1 MMKNDFSRLP
11 VKNGKT
17 VYRSYRI
24 TRSVLGSTLDEI
36 YATKEYKD
44 GTYPVMSYQP
54 ENITGIYWLSDR
66 GILEVSADDTLRAEI
81 LAAYQEELAGLTIN
95 ERAVEAPVAALR
107 FLTKAENEYLG
118 AISSQRGYT
127 SQGFQMEDM
136 QIVNFVPV
144 YPSFTKTIALLKQA
158 GTDVTAKL
166 SADDVTQ
173 VKILYPTEYESTAA
187 GEDAVTGEDDPIRED
202 GGGVTAE
209 AELKAV
215 SYGGQ
220 KMLTIVNDGS
230 EENRRKI
237 EEILSASAPEIMLGA
252 DLTPDQRATVLG
264 FMGIELTDL
273 DKYDVVY
280 VNNDE
285 EHKYLDS
292 YISKSEIG
300 TRSLSS
306 VLITEDKKGAGLS
319 VSTHNIN
326 YCTVGMYKNALAT
339 AGIADAKIIVAG
351 PFPISGT
358 AALVGTLKAYEEM
371 TGKKLDD
378 KVTDA
383 AMDELVTTGEL
394 NKSIDGDSQD
404 IEAMIADLK
413 KQLADGRLKDESQIK
428 DAIKE
433 AAKDYDLKLSDDD
446 IAKLTSL
453 LMKLKDA
460 NIDWDS
466 VINQAQDWAS
476 KLGDKIND
484 PGFWEKIGNFF
495 MDLWDKIKSLFS

>member
-1 MMKNDFSRLP
+1 MIRSIKKKAKSIVCSVLAAVTLFTMNPAVFATETATQTDTVSSVDVSGSDAADKSNTDSTADSTTPAGSEANDKVTISKNDKP
-11 VKNGKT
+11 
-17 VYRSYRI
+17 Y
-24 TRSVLGSTLDEI
+24 
-36 YATKEYKD
+36 
-44 GTYPVMSYQP
+44 
-54 ENITGIYWLSDR
+54 LS
-66 GILEVSADDTLRAEI
+66 
-81 LAAYQEELAGLTIN
+81 
-95 ERAVEAPVAALR
+95 
-107 FLTKAENEYLG
+107 
-118 AISSQRGYT
+118 
-127 SQGFQMEDM
+127 
-136 QIVNFVPV
+136 
-144 YPSFTKTIALLKQA
+144 
-158 GTDVTAKL
+158 
-166 SADDVTQ
+166 
-173 VKILYPTEYESTAA
+173 
-187 GEDAVTGEDDPIRED
+187 
-202 GGGVTAE
+202 
-209 AELKAV
+209 
-215 SYGGQ
+215 
-220 KMLTIVNDGS
+220 
-230 EENRRKI
+230 
-237 EEILSASAPEIMLGA
+237 LGA

-273 DKYDVVY
+273 DNYDVVY

>member
-1 MMKNDFSRLP
+1 MIRLIKKKAKSI
-11 VKNGKT
+11 VC
-17 VYRSYRI
+17 
-24 TRSVLGSTLDEI
+24 SVLAAVTLFTMNPAVFATETATQTDTVSSVDVSGSD
-36 YATKEYKD
+36 
-44 GTYPVMSYQP
+44 S
-54 ENITGIYWLSDR
+54 SDA
-66 GILEVSADDTLRAEI
+66 ADKS
-81 LAAYQEELAGLTIN
+81 N
-95 ERAVEAPVAALR
+95 
-107 FLTKAENEYLG
+107 
-118 AISSQRGYT
+118 
-127 SQGFQMEDM
+127 
-136 QIVNFVPV
+136 
-144 YPSFTKTIALLKQA
+144 
-158 GTDVTAKL
+158 TD
-166 SADDVTQ
+166 
-173 VKILYPTEYESTAA
+173 STA
-187 GEDAVTGEDDPIRED
+187 DSTT
-202 GGGVTAE
+202 TA
-209 AELKAV
+209 
-215 SYGGQ
+215 
-220 KMLTIVNDGS
+220 GS
-230 EENRRKI
+230 EANDKVTI
-237 EEILSASAPEIMLGA
+237 SNNDKPYLSLGA
-252 DLTPDQRATVLG
+252 DLTPDQRATVL
-264 FMGIELTDL
+264 
-273 DKYDVVY
+273 VY

-358 AALVGTLKAYEEM
+358 AALVG
-371 TGKKLDD
+371 
-378 KVTDA
+378 A

-413 KQLADGRLKDESQIK
+413 KQLADGKLKDESQIK

>member
-1 MMKNDFSRLP
+1 MVGSDIGIDLGTASILVYIKGKGVVLKEPSVVAFDRDTNKIKAIGEEARLMLGRTPGNIVAVRPLRQGVISDYTVTEKMIKHFIQKALGKKSFRKPLVSVCVPSGVTEVEKKAVEDATFAAGARDVKIIEEPIAAAIGAGIDISKPCGNMIVDIGGGTSDIAVISLGGTADSTTTAGSEANDKVTISKNDKP
-11 VKNGKT
+11 
-17 VYRSYRI
+17 Y
-24 TRSVLGSTLDEI
+24 
-36 YATKEYKD
+36 
-44 GTYPVMSYQP
+44 
-54 ENITGIYWLSDR
+54 LS
-66 GILEVSADDTLRAEI
+66 
-81 LAAYQEELAGLTIN
+81 
-95 ERAVEAPVAALR
+95 
-107 FLTKAENEYLG
+107 
-118 AISSQRGYT
+118 
-127 SQGFQMEDM
+127 
-136 QIVNFVPV
+136 
-144 YPSFTKTIALLKQA
+144 
-158 GTDVTAKL
+158 
-166 SADDVTQ
+166 
-173 VKILYPTEYESTAA
+173 
-187 GEDAVTGEDDPIRED
+187 
-202 GGGVTAE
+202 
-209 AELKAV
+209 
-215 SYGGQ
+215 
-220 KMLTIVNDGS
+220 
-230 EENRRKI
+230 
-237 EEILSASAPEIMLGA
+237 LGA

-484 PGFWEKIGNFF
+484 SGFWEKLGNFF

>member
-1 MMKNDFSRLP
+1 MIRLIKKKAKSI
-11 VKNGKT
+11 VC
-17 VYRSYRI
+17 
-24 TRSVLGSTLDEI
+24 SVLAAVTLFTMNPAVFATETATQTDTVSSVDVSGSDAADKSNT
-36 YATKEYKD
+36 D
-44 GTYPVMSYQP
+44 GT
-54 ENITGIYWLSDR
+54 T
-66 GILEVSADDTLRAEI
+66 
-81 LAAYQEELAGLTIN
+81 
-95 ERAVEAPVAALR
+95 
-107 FLTKAENEYLG
+107 
-118 AISSQRGYT
+118 
-127 SQGFQMEDM
+127 
-136 QIVNFVPV
+136 
-144 YPSFTKTIALLKQA
+144 
-158 GTDVTAKL
+158 TA
-166 SADDVTQ
+166 
-173 VKILYPTEYESTAA
+173 
-187 GEDAVTGEDDPIRED
+187 
-202 GGGVTAE
+202 
-209 AELKAV
+209 
-215 SYGGQ
+215 
-220 KMLTIVNDGS
+220 GS
-230 EENRRKI
+230 E
-237 EEILSASAPEIMLGA
+237 A
-252 DLTPDQRATVLG
+252 
-264 FMGIELTDL
+264 TDL
-273 DKYDVVY
+273 DNYDVVY

-484 PGFWEKIGNFF
+484 PGFWEKLGNFF

>member
-1 MMKNDFSRLP
+1 MI
-11 VKNGKT
+11 
-17 VYRSYRI
+17 RSI
-24 TRSVLGSTLDEI
+24 KKKAKSIVCSVLAAVTLFTMNPAVFATETATQTDTVSSVDVSGSD
-36 YATKEYKD
+36 A
-44 GTYPVMSYQP
+44 
-54 ENITGIYWLSDR
+54 
-66 GILEVSADDTLRAEI
+66 ADKS
-81 LAAYQEELAGLTIN
+81 N
-95 ERAVEAPVAALR
+95 
-107 FLTKAENEYLG
+107 
-118 AISSQRGYT
+118 
-127 SQGFQMEDM
+127 
-136 QIVNFVPV
+136 
-144 YPSFTKTIALLKQA
+144 
-158 GTDVTAKL
+158 TD
-166 SADDVTQ
+166 
-173 VKILYPTEYESTAA
+173 STA
-187 GEDAVTGEDDPIRED
+187 DSTT
-202 GGGVTAE
+202 TA
-209 AELKAV
+209 
-215 SYGGQ
+215 
-220 KMLTIVNDGS
+220 GS
-230 EENRRKI
+230 ETNDKVTI
-237 EEILSASAPEIMLGA
+237 SNNDKPYLSLGA

-404 IEAMIADLK
+404 IEAMIAD
-413 KQLADGRLKDESQIK
+413 GRLKDESQIK

-466 VINQAQDWAS
+466 VINQAHDWAS

>member
-1 MMKNDFSRLP
+1 MTISKNDKP
-11 VKNGKT
+11 
-17 VYRSYRI
+17 Y
-24 TRSVLGSTLDEI
+24 
-36 YATKEYKD
+36 
-44 GTYPVMSYQP
+44 
-54 ENITGIYWLSDR
+54 LS
-66 GILEVSADDTLRAEI
+66 
-81 LAAYQEELAGLTIN
+81 
-95 ERAVEAPVAALR
+95 
-107 FLTKAENEYLG
+107 
-118 AISSQRGYT
+118 
-127 SQGFQMEDM
+127 
-136 QIVNFVPV
+136 
-144 YPSFTKTIALLKQA
+144 
-158 GTDVTAKL
+158 
-166 SADDVTQ
+166 
-173 VKILYPTEYESTAA
+173 
-187 GEDAVTGEDDPIRED
+187 
-202 GGGVTAE
+202 
-209 AELKAV
+209 
-215 SYGGQ
+215 
-220 KMLTIVNDGS
+220 
-230 EENRRKI
+230 
-237 EEILSASAPEIMLGA
+237 LGA

-273 DKYDVVY
+273 DNYDVVY

-358 AALVGTLKAYEEM
+358 AALVGTLKAYE
-371 TGKKLDD
+371 
-378 KVTDA
+378 
-383 AMDELVTTGEL
+383 
-394 NKSIDGDSQD
+394 
-404 IEAMIADLK
+404 AMIADLK

-484 PGFWEKIGNFF
+484 PGFWEKLGNFF
-495 MDLWDKIKSLFS
+495 IDLWDKIKSLFS

>member
-1 MMKNDFSRLP
+1 MIRLIKKKAKSIVCSVLAAVTLFTMNPAVFATETATQTDTVSSVDVSGSDAADKSNTDSTTTAGSEANDKVTISKNDKP
-11 VKNGKT
+11 
-17 VYRSYRI
+17 Y
-24 TRSVLGSTLDEI
+24 
-36 YATKEYKD
+36 
-44 GTYPVMSYQP
+44 
-54 ENITGIYWLSDR
+54 LS
-66 GILEVSADDTLRAEI
+66 
-81 LAAYQEELAGLTIN
+81 
-95 ERAVEAPVAALR
+95 
-107 FLTKAENEYLG
+107 
-118 AISSQRGYT
+118 
-127 SQGFQMEDM
+127 
-136 QIVNFVPV
+136 
-144 YPSFTKTIALLKQA
+144 
-158 GTDVTAKL
+158 
-166 SADDVTQ
+166 
-173 VKILYPTEYESTAA
+173 
-187 GEDAVTGEDDPIRED
+187 
-202 GGGVTAE
+202 
-209 AELKAV
+209 
-215 SYGGQ
+215 
-220 KMLTIVNDGS
+220 
-230 EENRRKI
+230 
-237 EEILSASAPEIMLGA
+237 LGA

-273 DKYDVVY
+273 DNYDVVY

-428 DAIKE
+428 E

-484 PGFWEKIGNFF
+484 PGFWEKLGNFF

>member
-1 MMKNDFSRLP
+1 MIRLIKKKAKSIVCSVLAAVTLFTMNPAVFATETATQTDTVSGVDVSGSDSSDAADKSNTDSTADSTTTAGSEANDKVTISKNDKP
-11 VKNGKT
+11 
-17 VYRSYRI
+17 Y
-24 TRSVLGSTLDEI
+24 
-36 YATKEYKD
+36 
-44 GTYPVMSYQP
+44 
-54 ENITGIYWLSDR
+54 LS
-66 GILEVSADDTLRAEI
+66 
-81 LAAYQEELAGLTIN
+81 
-95 ERAVEAPVAALR
+95 
-107 FLTKAENEYLG
+107 
-118 AISSQRGYT
+118 
-127 SQGFQMEDM
+127 
-136 QIVNFVPV
+136 
-144 YPSFTKTIALLKQA
+144 
-158 GTDVTAKL
+158 
-166 SADDVTQ
+166 
-173 VKILYPTEYESTAA
+173 
-187 GEDAVTGEDDPIRED
+187 
-202 GGGVTAE
+202 
-209 AELKAV
+209 
-215 SYGGQ
+215 
-220 KMLTIVNDGS
+220 
-230 EENRRKI
+230 
-237 EEILSASAPEIMLGA
+237 LGA

-273 DKYDVVY
+273 DNYDVVY

-371 TGKKLDD
+371 TGK
-378 KVTDA
+378 
-383 AMDELVTTGEL
+383 
-394 NKSIDGDSQD
+394 SIDGDSKD

-484 PGFWEKIGNFF
+484 PGFWEKLGNFF

>member
-1 MMKNDFSRLP
+1 MIRSIKKKAKSIVCSVLAAVTLFTMNPVVFATETATQTDTVSSVDVSGSDAADKSNTDSTTTAGSETNDKVTISKNDKP
-11 VKNGKT
+11 
-17 VYRSYRI
+17 Y
-24 TRSVLGSTLDEI
+24 
-36 YATKEYKD
+36 
-44 GTYPVMSYQP
+44 
-54 ENITGIYWLSDR
+54 LS
-66 GILEVSADDTLRAEI
+66 
-81 LAAYQEELAGLTIN
+81 
-95 ERAVEAPVAALR
+95 
-107 FLTKAENEYLG
+107 
-118 AISSQRGYT
+118 
-127 SQGFQMEDM
+127 
-136 QIVNFVPV
+136 
-144 YPSFTKTIALLKQA
+144 
-158 GTDVTAKL
+158 
-166 SADDVTQ
+166 
-173 VKILYPTEYESTAA
+173 
-187 GEDAVTGEDDPIRED
+187 
-202 GGGVTAE
+202 
-209 AELKAV
+209 
-215 SYGGQ
+215 
-220 KMLTIVNDGS
+220 
-230 EENRRKI
+230 
-237 EEILSASAPEIMLGA
+237 LGA

-371 TGKKLDD
+371 TGKKLDE

-433 AAKDYDLKLSDDD
+433 AARNLF
-446 IAKLTSL
+446 IF
-453 LMKLKDA
+453 
-460 NIDWDS
+460 I
-466 VINQAQDWAS
+466 
-476 KLGDKIND
+476 
-484 PGFWEKIGNFF
+484 
-495 MDLWDKIKSLFS
+495 IKSHLSYVHCLH

>member
-1 MMKNDFSRLP
+1 MIRLIKKKAKSI
-11 VKNGKT
+11 VC
-17 VYRSYRI
+17 
-24 TRSVLGSTLDEI
+24 SVLAAVTLFTMNPAVFATETATQTDTVSSVDVSGSD
-36 YATKEYKD
+36 
-44 GTYPVMSYQP
+44 S
-54 ENITGIYWLSDR
+54 SDA
-66 GILEVSADDTLRAEI
+66 ADKS
-81 LAAYQEELAGLTIN
+81 N
-95 ERAVEAPVAALR
+95 
-107 FLTKAENEYLG
+107 
-118 AISSQRGYT
+118 
-127 SQGFQMEDM
+127 
-136 QIVNFVPV
+136 
-144 YPSFTKTIALLKQA
+144 
-158 GTDVTAKL
+158 TD
-166 SADDVTQ
+166 
-173 VKILYPTEYESTAA
+173 STA
-187 GEDAVTGEDDPIRED
+187 DSTT
-202 GGGVTAE
+202 TA
-209 AELKAV
+209 
-215 SYGGQ
+215 
-220 KMLTIVNDGS
+220 GS
-230 EENRRKI
+230 EANDKVTI
-237 EEILSASAPEIMLGA
+237 SNNDKPYLSLGA

-273 DKYDVVY
+273 DNYDVVY

-292 YISKSEIG
+292 YISKSDIG

-484 PGFWEKIGNFF
+484 SGFWEKLGNFF

>member
-1 MMKNDFSRLP
+1 MIRFIK
-11 VKNGKT
+11 K
-17 VYRSYRI
+17 
-24 TRSVLGSTLDEI
+24 
-36 YATKEYKD
+36 
-44 GTYPVMSYQP
+44 
-54 ENITGIYWLSDR
+54 
-66 GILEVSADDTLRAEI
+66 RAKSI
-81 LAAYQEELAGLTIN
+81 VCGVLAAVTLFTMNPAVFATENATQTDTA
-95 ERAVEAPVAALR
+95 ASVEASAGDSSAA
-107 FLTKAENEYLG
+107 ADN
-118 AISSQRGYT
+118 S
-127 SQGFQMEDM
+127 
-136 QIVNFVPV
+136 
-144 YPSFTKTIALLKQA
+144 
-158 GTDVTAKL
+158 TAD
-166 SADDVTQ
+166 ST
-173 VKILYPTEYESTAA
+173 TAA
-187 GEDAVTGEDDPIRED
+187 GGEANDKVTISKSDKP
-202 GGGVTAE
+202 
-209 AELKAV
+209 
-215 SYGGQ
+215 Y
-220 KMLTIVNDGS
+220 
-230 EENRRKI
+230 
-237 EEILSASAPEIMLGA
+237 LSLGA
-252 DLTPDQRATVLG
+252 ELTPDQRATVLG

-319 VSTHNIN
+319 VSTHNIK

-371 TGKKLDD
+371 TGEKLDE

-428 DAIKE
+428 DAINE

-460 NIDWDS
+460 NIEWYS

>member
-1 MMKNDFSRLP
+1 MIRSIKKKAKSIVCSVLAAVTLFTMNPAVFATETATQTDIVSSVDVSGSDAADKSNTDSTADSTTTAGSETNDKVTISKNDKP
-11 VKNGKT
+11 
-17 VYRSYRI
+17 Y
-24 TRSVLGSTLDEI
+24 
-36 YATKEYKD
+36 
-44 GTYPVMSYQP
+44 
-54 ENITGIYWLSDR
+54 LS
-66 GILEVSADDTLRAEI
+66 
-81 LAAYQEELAGLTIN
+81 
-95 ERAVEAPVAALR
+95 
-107 FLTKAENEYLG
+107 
-118 AISSQRGYT
+118 
-127 SQGFQMEDM
+127 
-136 QIVNFVPV
+136 
-144 YPSFTKTIALLKQA
+144 
-158 GTDVTAKL
+158 
-166 SADDVTQ
+166 
-173 VKILYPTEYESTAA
+173 
-187 GEDAVTGEDDPIRED
+187 
-202 GGGVTAE
+202 
-209 AELKAV
+209 
-215 SYGGQ
+215 
-220 KMLTIVNDGS
+220 
-230 EENRRKI
+230 
-237 EEILSASAPEIMLGA
+237 LGA

-404 IEAMIADLK
+404 IEAMIADP
-413 KQLADGRLKDESQIK
+413 
-428 DAIKE
+428 KE
-433 AAKDYDLKLSDDD
+433 AACRWK
-446 IAKLTSL
+446 
-453 LMKLKDA
+453 
-460 NIDWDS
+460 
-466 VINQAQDWAS
+466 AQ
-476 KLGDKIND
+476 G
-484 PGFWEKIGNFF
+484 
-495 MDLWDKIKSLFS
+495 